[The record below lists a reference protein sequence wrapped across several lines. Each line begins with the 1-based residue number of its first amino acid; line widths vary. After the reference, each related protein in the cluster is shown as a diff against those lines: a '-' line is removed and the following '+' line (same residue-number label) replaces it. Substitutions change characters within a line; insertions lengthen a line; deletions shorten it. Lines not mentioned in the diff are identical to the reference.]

1 MPKLLIFII
10 GCASVALV
18 ACSIER
24 VPGVY
29 RIDVQQGNVITQEML
44 GNLKPGM
51 SKQQVRFVLGNPLL
65 VDTFRPDHWHYIY
78 SFKPGN
84 GRREQRTITVWF
96 ENDELSYVSGDVKAN
111 SQQELQREEGDR
123 ATPILVPSRQGE
135 EGLLSGLM
143 NALGFGNAPSEETP
157 PESDALEEGEDTA
170 LPSSEVDGSIEAPVP
185 SRNFP

>member
-29 RIDVQQGNVITQEML
+29 RIDIQQGNVITQEML
-44 GNLKPGM
+44 GKLNPGM

-65 VDTFRPDHWHYIY
+65 VDTFRPDQWHYIY

-96 ENDELSYVSGDVKAN
+96 EDDELSHVSGNVKVS
-111 SQQELQREEGDR
+111 SQQESQREEEYR
-123 ATPILVPSRQGE
+123 TTTILVPTRQE
-135 EGLLSGLM
+135 EGGLLSGLM
-143 NALGFGNAPSEETP
+143 NALGFGNVSSEETP
-157 PESDALEEGEDTA
+157 PESDLLEKGEDTA
-170 LPSSEVDGSIEAPVP
+170 LPSSKGDDSIEAPVP